1 MRVDVL
7 LHIKCHFN
15 GVFVYACHWYSDWT
29 AVAVLVVMAV
39 FLSFLADFELSNE
52 KRKIR
57 VQKHWWSWAGIF
69 DCCLKANIS
78 RPSIQMPTSF
88 NLNVDDDNDERS
100 ECWKINT
107 SGWLLSLLLLLY
119 FYKSNQVLQYKLN
132 CLQSISL
139 SFPKTIQLTV
149 EIFVFLGIKLHGSNR
164 LNITVNVFTFWTSC
178 DGACIISNLADEIC

>member
-15 GVFVYACHWYSDWT
+15 GVFVYACHCLDGSGCFGCNGGF
-29 AVAVLVVMAV
+29 

-100 ECWKINT
+100 ECWKINM

-119 FYKSNQVLQYKLN
+119 FCKSNQVLLYKLN

-149 EIFVFLGIKLHGSNR
+149 EIFVFLGIKLHTAR
-164 LNITVNVFTFWTSC
+164 IDWTSQ
-178 DGACIISNLADEIC
+178 